1 VFKITN
7 IGFVTE
13 TTPNAELNFGVK
25 VHDYDGDTTGSQTI
39 TATINGGSSSAT
51 ALSAMSTSSGGG
63 AGSDLL
69 LHPTDTF
76 VNDYHFVM

>member
-1 VFKITN
+1 
-7 IGFVTE
+7 
-13 TTPNAELNFGVK
+13 
-25 VHDYDGDTTGSQTI
+25 
-39 TATINGGSSSAT
+39 
-51 ALSAMSTSSGGG
+51 MSTSSGGG